1 MTLRCSYFLL
11 SLGFCV
17 ACKGST
23 ASTSGDGDGDHAS
36 SGGQGSGDGDTGGDG
51 DGDTGDGDL
60 GTQTGGNAGTG
71 SSGSGAS
78 SSGGESGGG
87 SSGIGEGGATD
98 GDGGTGTGGE
108 GGTGGTGEPEH
119 VPVPSSGCDLA
130 MAEPPLNTFIDGATQ
145 IKVSTPEGYDGSTP
159 GPLIIGLNGNA
170 GSKDVVETATS
181 GDGTPDDIVRD
192 FLIAKIIRASGPDS
206 SWEFSSMGVY
216 DSNYEF
222 IESTL
227 CFDTSRIFGV
237 GNAAGG
243 RFFTRHT
250 DEESSDG
257 IVRPRDFRAIAL
269 AEKLLV
275 NSTQGWPEVP
285 LLFVHSTQNLGVV
298 GTTSDPD
305 GSGALGWLQGRME
318 CQEGT
323 SPAGGNTC
331 DGGTSTCT
339 DYTECNAPLRFC
351 SHDLTTGVENL
362 WECLHTVEVYRF
374 FLNYL

>member
-1 MTLRCSYFLL
+1 MTLRCSPFLL

-23 ASTSGDGDGDHAS
+23 ASTSGDGDGDHTS

-60 GTQTGGNAGTG
+60 GTQTGGHAGTG
-71 SSGSGAS
+71 ASGSGAS
-78 SSGGESGGG
+78 SSGGENSGG
-87 SSGIGEGGATD
+87 SSGIGDGGATD
-98 GDGGTGTGGE
+98 GDGGTEGEGE

-130 MAEPPLNTFIDGATQ
+130 MPEPPLNTAIDGVTQ

-159 GPLIIGLNGNA
+159 GPLIIGLNGNG
-170 GSKDVVETATS
+170 GSSDVVETAAS
-181 GDGTPDDIVRD
+181 GDASQDAIVRD
-192 FLIAKIIRASGPDS
+192 FLIAKIIRSYGAEY
-206 SWEFSSMGVY
+206 SWETSSMGVY
-216 DSNYEF
+216 DSNYEI

-243 RFFTRHT
+243 RFLLRWM

-269 AEKLLV
+269 TGALLSY
-275 NSTQGWPEVP
+275 STKPWPEVP
-285 LLFVHSTQNLGVV
+285 VVFVHSTNDLAAKGF
-298 GTTSDPD
+298 GYTPD
-305 GSGALGWLQGRME
+305 GSGALGLLQDSME
-318 CQEGT
+318 CEEGT

-331 DGGTSTCT
+331 DGATTTCT
-339 DYTECNAPLRFC
+339 DYTECTTPLRFC
-351 SHDLTTGVENL
+351 SYDLTTGVENP
-362 WECLHTVEVYRF
+362 WECLYTVEVYRF